1 MGDTS
6 RAGAGFDVRTGVA
19 TTSRAMKITDRV
31 DHGLLVLRVGL
42 GAMFVGHGWPKLAGG
57 QATWTKLGGA
67 MAQLGLDFAP
77 TMWGFAAACSEFF
90 GGILLALGLAFRPA
104 ATALLATMVVA
115 ATMHLRKGDGFGG
128 SSHAI
133 ELGIVF
139 AALLLTGPGK
149 YALVRR

>member
-1 MGDTS
+1 
-6 RAGAGFDVRTGVA
+6 
-19 TTSRAMKITDRV
+19 MKIVDRI
-31 DHGLLVLRVGL
+31 DHGLFLARVGI
-42 GAMFVGHGWPKLAGG
+42 GGMFVGHGWPKLAGG
-57 QATWTKLGGA
+57 QAAWTKLGGA
-67 MAQLGLDFAP
+67 MAKLGIDFAP

-104 ATALLATMVVA
+104 AAALLATMAVA
-115 ATMHLRKGDGFGG
+115 AATHLRSGDGFGG

-133 ELGIVF
+133 ELGIVM